1 MNQGNTAI
9 YILVG
14 LLVFVLVSGGIVIA
28 IKKLSN
34 SEGASGLKFFHEDTS
49 VKLESGEVA
58 K

>member
-1 MNQGNTAI
+1 MNHGNTAI

-49 VKLESGEVA
+49 VKLESGEAA

>member
-9 YILVG
+9 YTLVG

-34 SEGASGLKFFHEDTS
+34 SEGASGLKFWHENTS
-49 VKLESGEVA
+49 VKFGSEEND